1 MAGRNNKGKKPG
13 LTPKQKQ
20 LEKDV
25 KRINERINEIAK
37 KFGSNSYAYN
47 KWYSTIKTLIPE
59 RFRTIDR
66 EGLIKLKRSREFY
79 QTANTKRT
87 QESMTR
93 ILGLKTNGQLRR
105 EAVKSLKEENAA
117 EKARAKLDPNYVPN
131 IQQLTPANILERQ
144 RAIDEIQTF
153 VAENSDMFYA
163 RYSEGT
169 KELIHTHGRKKTYS
183 EMQSIIDEYKKMKK
197 SGNIQYI
204 DVFEGL

>member
-1 MAGRNNKGKKPG
+1 MAGRKNTGKKPG

-87 QESMTR
+87 QESISR
-93 ILGLKTNGQLRR
+93 ILGLKTSGQIRR

-117 EKARAKLDPNYVPN
+117 EKVRAKLDPDYVPN
-131 IQQLTPANILERQ
+131 IQPVTPANILERQ
-144 RAIDEIQTF
+144 RAIDEVQTF
-153 VAENSDMFYA
+153 VSENSDMFYA
-163 RYSEGT
+163 KYSKGT
-169 KELIHTHGRKKTYS
+169 GNLIHTRGRKKTYS
-183 EMQSIIDEYKKMKK
+183 EMKQIINEYKRMKK
-197 SGNIQYI
+197 SGTIEYT